1 MRIVRKQYTIR
12 QIAEGYKNNEEEG
25 VIAFGG
31 LLNVRP
37 PYQREFVYKDKQ
49 RDAVI
54 ETIRKGFPLNVMY
67 WSKNDDGTFEVL
79 DGQQRTISFCEFVA
93 GAIPFSYEKDGKRI
107 GYLSMTDNERD
118 EILDYTLD
126 IFVCEGSDKERLDW
140 FRTINIAG
148 EKLTEQELL
157 NANYTGTW
165 LASAKRRFSKTG
177 CVAFRLGDK
186 YLNGTPIRQD
196 YLATTLDW
204 ISNGKVEDYMAKH
217 QHDENSDEL
226 WNYYQSVI
234 EWVKATF
241 TAYRKEM
248 KGIAWGELYNKYK
261 DADLNAEEIESE
273 VARLMADED
282 VTNKKGIYEYVLDK
296 EEKHLSIRTFSDRDK
311 RTMYEKQ
318 GGIDPVDGQHYE
330 LAEMQAHHI
339 VRWGE
344 GGKTILENCL
354 MVSNKN
360 HELIERVKTPSEWM
374 EWKRNNL

>member
-49 RDAVI
+49 RNSVI

-93 GAIPFSYEKDGKRI
+93 GAIPFSYEKDGRRI

-204 ISNGKVEDYMAKH
+204 ISNGKVEDYMAEH

-241 TAYRKEM
+241 TTYRKEM

-282 VTNKKGIYEYVLDK
+282 VTNKKGIYEYVLDR
-296 EEKHLSIRTFSDRDK
+296 EEKHLSIRAFSDRDK

-318 GGIDPVDGQHYE
+318 GGIDPVDGQHYA
-330 LAEMQAHHI
+330 LDEMQAHHI
-339 VRWGE
+339 IEWVD
-344 GGKTILENCL
+344 GGKTILENCV
-354 MVSNKN
+354 MVSKKN
-360 HELIERVKTPSEWM
+360 HENIYAKISPAELM
-374 EWKRNNL
+374 EWRNNL

>member
-12 QIAEGYKNNEEEG
+12 QISEGYLNNNEEG
-25 VIAFGG
+25 VTAFGG
-31 LLNVRP
+31 QLNVRP

-67 WSKNDDGTFEVL
+67 WSKNDDGTWEVL
-79 DGQQRTISFCEFVA
+79 DGQQRTISFCEYVKGNYSINGEYFHN
-93 GAIPFSYEKDGKRI
+93 
-107 GYLSMTDNERD
+107 LTNNEQD

-157 NANYTGTW
+157 NANYTGAW
-165 LASAKRRFSKTG
+165 LASAKKRFSKTN
-177 CVAFRLGDK
+177 CVAYRLGNK
-186 YLNGTPIRQD
+186 YLKGSPIRQE
-196 YLATTLDW
+196 YLETALSW
-204 ISNGKVEDYMAKH
+204 ISGGKIEDYMAKH

-226 WNYYQSVI
+226 WEYFQQVI
-234 EWVKATF
+234 AWVEKTF
-241 TAYRKEM
+241 TTYRKEM
-248 KGIAWGELYNKYK
+248 CGIAWGELYNKYK
-261 DADLNAEEIESE
+261 DSDLNAEEIEKE

-282 VTNKKGIYEYVLDK
+282 VTNKKGIYEYVLDR
-296 EEKHLSIRTFSDRDK
+296 EEKHLSIRAFSDRDK

>member
-1 MRIVRKQYTIR
+1 MKIYLKEIT
-12 QIAEGYKNNEEEG
+12 IAEIANGFVDNNEEG
-25 VIAFGG
+25 VVAYGG
-31 LLNVRP
+31 KTNVRP
-37 PYQREFVYKDKQ
+37 PYQREFVYNDKQ
-49 RDAVI
+49 RNAVI
-54 ETIRKGFPLNVMY
+54 DTIMRGLPLNVMY
-67 WSKNDDGTFEVL
+67 WSKNEDGTYEVI
-79 DGQQRTISFCEFVA
+79 DGQQRTISFCKYVNGDFA
-93 GAIPFSYEKDGKRI
+93 MPNKNGIEKYFDRLTDAEQERI
-107 GYLSMTDNERD
+107 N
-118 EILDYTLD
+118 DYKVLVY
-126 IFVCEGSDKERLDW
+126 ICEGTDEERLDW

-186 YLNGTPIRQD
+186 YLNGSPIRQE
-196 YLATTLDW
+196 YLATALSW
-204 ISNGKVEDYMAKH
+204 ISNGKVQEYMNEH

-241 TAYRKEM
+241 TTYRKEM

-296 EEKHLSIRTFSDRDK
+296 EEKHLSIRSFSDRDK

-360 HELIERVKTPSEWM
+360 HELIERVKTP
-374 EWKRNNL
+374 

>member
-12 QIAEGYKNNEEEG
+12 QISEGYLNNNEEG
-25 VIAFGG
+25 VTAFGG
-31 LLNVRP
+31 QLNVRP

-49 RDAVI
+49 RNAVI

-67 WSKNDDGTFEVL
+67 WSKNDDGTWEVL
-79 DGQQRTISFCEFVA
+79 DGQQRTISFCEYVKGNYSINGEYFHN
-93 GAIPFSYEKDGKRI
+93 
-107 GYLSMTDNERD
+107 LTDNEKD

-186 YLNGTPIRQD
+186 YLNGSPIRQE
-196 YLATTLDW
+196 YLATALSW
-204 ISNGKVEDYMAKH
+204 ISNGKVEDYMAEH

-241 TAYRKEM
+241 TTYRKEM

-261 DADLNAEEIESE
+261 DANLNAEEIEGE

-339 VRWGE
+339 IEWVD
-344 GGKTILENCL
+344 GGKTILENCV
-354 MVSNKN
+354 MVSKKN
-360 HELIERVKTPSEWM
+360 HENIYAKISPAELTEW
-374 EWKRNNL
+374 RNNL

>member
-12 QIAEGYKNNEEEG
+12 QISEGYLNNNEEG
-25 VIAFGG
+25 VTAFGG
-31 LLNVRP
+31 QLNVRP

-49 RDAVI
+49 RNAVI

-67 WSKNDDGTFEVL
+67 WSKNDDGTWEVL
-79 DGQQRTISFCEFVA
+79 DGQQRTISFCEYVKGNYSINGEYFHN
-93 GAIPFSYEKDGKRI
+93 
-107 GYLSMTDNERD
+107 LTNNEQD

-204 ISNGKVEDYMAKH
+204 ISEGKVEDYMAEH

-241 TAYRKEM
+241 TTYRKEM

-282 VTNKKGIYEYVLDK
+282 VTNKKGIYEYILDK
-296 EEKHLSIRTFSDRDK
+296 EEKHLSIRSFSDKDK

-318 GGIDPVDGQHYE
+318 NGIDPIDGQHYE

-339 VRWGE
+339 IEWVD
-344 GGKTILENCL
+344 GGKTILENCV
-354 MVSNKN
+354 MVSKKN
-360 HELIERVKTPSEWM
+360 HENIYAKITPSELM
-374 EWKRNNL
+374 EWRNNL

>member
-12 QIAEGYKNNEEEG
+12 QIAEGYTNNDEEG
-25 VIAFGG
+25 VTAFGG
-31 LLNVRP
+31 KLNVRP
-37 PYQREFVYKDKQ
+37 PYQREFVYKEKQ
-49 RDAVI
+49 RNAVI

-93 GAIPFSYEKDGKRI
+93 GAVPFFYEKDGRRV
-107 GYLSMTDNERD
+107 GFLSMTDNERD

-165 LASAKRRFSKTG
+165 LANAKRDFSKSN
-177 CVAFRLGDK
+177 CPAIQLGGS
-186 YLNGTPIRQD
+186 YLNGSPIRQE
-196 YLATTLDW
+196 YLATVLSW
-204 ISNGKVEDYMAKH
+204 ISNGKVEDYMAEH

-241 TAYRKEM
+241 TTYRKEM

-261 DADLNAEEIESE
+261 DADLNAEEIEGE

-296 EEKHLSIRTFSDRDK
+296 EEKHLSIRAFSDRDK

-318 GGIDPVDGQHYE
+318 GGIDPVDGQHYA
-330 LAEMQAHHI
+330 LDEMQAHHI
-339 VRWGE
+339 IEWAD
-344 GGKTILENCL
+344 GGKTIIENCV
-354 MVSNKN
+354 MVSKKN
-360 HELIERVKTPSEWM
+360 HENIYAKITPSELM
-374 EWKRNNL
+374 EWRNNL